1 MFLVQRIKKTI
12 SISKDYK
19 IREFMV
25 DRKKVYL
32 VFNEVLCS
40 TTMIND
46 FILDDLI
53 RLSKRQLK
61 NVESHLPDANVIGIE
76 EKDIFS
82 FVNQGFAVLITDK
95 LYAIEVRERLD
106 RGVTSVQSELSITG
120 PKDSFTEMFN
130 TNLGLIRRRIKTT
143 NLESLDLEV
152 GRYTKTKVTIL
163 SVKGIVKEE
172 LVQKVYDQLKRI
184 SIDGII
190 DSSYLKSYL
199 EGDHTLFPTVMMSER
214 PDRASMALLEGK
226 VVILTDLSPYALI
239 LPSFFL
245 DYFHTV
251 DDYYQKNSNTTFIRI
266 IRVIAFFVAI
276 FLPAIY
282 ISVTTRNYDLVPYR
296 LLLILKAGRT
306 FVPFA
311 AYIEA
316 LFMIIAFEILKESD
330 IRMSATTGSAVSILG
345 GLILGDAAVSAGIV
359 SPIMIIII
367 AISSIAA
374 LIFPSNELVNAIRF
388 YKISI
393 LLLSAFFG
401 IYGVFVGAVFLFYKL
416 ISMKSFGFSYLSP
429 IIPFDKYEWKDSI
442 LRKEQK
448 LSIVTLI
455 LLIMLFEGGIYE
467 AYKSIGSYFCLIT
480 SGSDFWKSEIC

>member
-1 MFLVQRIKKTI
+1 MFLISRIKKAI
-12 SISKDYK
+12 SVSNDYK
-19 IREFMV
+19 IKELLV
-25 DRKKVYL
+25 DKKKVYL
-32 VFNEVLCS
+32 IFNEVLCS
-40 TTMIND
+40 TSMIND
-46 FILDDLI
+46 FILDDL
-53 RLSKRQLK
+53 LSLSRKELK
-61 NVESHLPDANVIGIE
+61 NIPSALPDANIIPIE

-82 FVNQGFAVLITDK
+82 FVNQGFAVVVCNQ
-95 LYAIEVRERLD
+95 LYAIEVRAILD
-106 RGVTSVQSELSITG
+106 RGVTTVQSELSLTG
-120 PKDSFTEMFN
+120 PKDSFSENFN

-143 NLESLDLEV
+143 KLESIDMEI
-152 GRYTKTKVTIL
+152 GRYTKTRVAVL
-163 SVKGIVKEE
+163 SIQGIVKDGLTERI
-172 LVQKVYDQLKRI
+172 VSQLKKI
-184 SIDGII
+184 SIDGIM

-199 EGDHTLFPTVMMSER
+199 EGSHTLFPSVMMSER
-214 PDRASMALLEGK
+214 PDRASQALLEGK
-226 VVILTDLSPYALI
+226 VVIITDLSPYALI
-239 LPSFFL
+239 LPSFFF

-251 DDYYQKNSNTTFIRI
+251 DDYYQKNLNTSFIRI
-266 IRVIAFFVAI
+266 IRVIAFLVAI

-282 ISVTTRNYDLVPYR
+282 IAVTTRNYDLVPYR

-306 FVPFA
+306 FVPFP

-401 IYGVFVGAVFLFYKL
+401 IYGVLVGAFFLFYKL
-416 ISMKSFGFSYLSP
+416 LSMKSFGFSYLSP
-429 IIPFDKYEWKDSI
+429 IIPFDKYEWRDSI
-442 LRKEQK
+442 IRKEGK
-448 LSIVTLI
+448 I
-455 LLIMLFEGGIYE
+455 
-467 AYKSIGSYFCLIT
+467 KRRNSYLTKNVIR
-480 SGSDFWKSEIC
+480 GRNL

>member
-1 MFLVQRIKKTI
+1 MFLISRIKKAI
-12 SISKDYK
+12 SVSNDYK
-19 IREFMV
+19 IKELLV
-25 DRKKVYL
+25 DKKKVYL
-32 VFNEVLCS
+32 IFNEVLCS
-40 TTMIND
+40 TSMIND
-46 FILDDLI
+46 FILDDL
-53 RLSKRQLK
+53 LSLSRKELK
-61 NVESHLPDANVIGIE
+61 NIPSALPDANIIPIE

-82 FVNQGFAVLITDK
+82 FVNQGFAVVVTNQ
-95 LYAIEVRERLD
+95 LYAIEVRAILD
-106 RGVTSVQSELSITG
+106 RGVTTVQSELSLTG
-120 PKDSFTEMFN
+120 PKDSFSENFN

-143 NLESLDLEV
+143 KLESVDMEI
-152 GRYTKTKVTIL
+152 GRYTKTRVAVL
-163 SVKGIVKEE
+163 SVQGIVKDGLTEKI
-172 LVQKVYDQLKRI
+172 VSQLKKI
-184 SIDGII
+184 SIDGIM

-199 EGDHTLFPTVMMSER
+199 EGSHTLFPSVMMSER
-214 PDRASMALLEGK
+214 PDRASQALLEGK
-226 VVILTDLSPYALI
+226 VVIITDLSPYALI
-239 LPSFFL
+239 LPSFFF

-251 DDYYQKNSNTTFIRI
+251 DDYYQKNLNTSFIRI
-266 IRVIAFFVAI
+266 IRVIAFLVAI

-282 ISVTTRNYDLVPYR
+282 IAVTTRNYDLVPYR

-306 FVPFA
+306 FVPFP

-401 IYGVFVGAVFLFYKL
+401 IYGVLVGAFFLFYKL
-416 ISMKSFGFSYLSP
+416 LSMKSFGFSYLSP
-429 IIPFDKYEWKDSI
+429 IIPFDKYEWRDSI
-442 LRKEQK
+442 IRKEGK
-448 LSIVTLI
+448 I
-455 LLIMLFEGGIYE
+455 
-467 AYKSIGSYFCLIT
+467 KRRNSYLTKNVIR
-480 SGSDFWKSEIC
+480 GRNL

>member
-1 MFLVQRIKKTI
+1 MFLISRVKKAI
-12 SISKDYK
+12 SVSNDYK
-19 IREFMV
+19 IKELLV
-25 DRKKVYL
+25 DKKKVYL
-32 VFNEVLCS
+32 IFNEVLCS
-40 TTMIND
+40 TSMIND
-46 FILDDLI
+46 FILDDL
-53 RLSKRQLK
+53 LSLSRKELK
-61 NVESHLPDANVIGIE
+61 NIPSALPDANIIPIE

-82 FVNQGFAVLITDK
+82 FVNQGFAVVVTDQ
-95 LYAIEVRERLD
+95 LYAIEVRAILD
-106 RGVTSVQSELSITG
+106 RGVTTVQSELSLTG
-120 PKDSFTEMFN
+120 PKDSFSENFN

-143 NLESLDLEV
+143 KLESVDMEI
-152 GRYTKTKVTIL
+152 GRYTKTRVAVL
-163 SVKGIVKEE
+163 SIQGIVKDGLTEKI
-172 LVQKVYDQLKRI
+172 VSQLKKI
-184 SIDGII
+184 SIDGIM

-199 EGDHTLFPTVMMSER
+199 EGSHTLFPSVMMSER
-214 PDRASMALLEGK
+214 PDRASQALLEGK
-226 VVILTDLSPYALI
+226 VVIITDLSPYALI
-239 LPSFFL
+239 LPSFFF

-251 DDYYQKNSNTTFIRI
+251 DDYYQKNLNTSFIRI
-266 IRVIAFFVAI
+266 IRVIAFLVAI

-282 ISVTTRNYDLVPYR
+282 IAVTTRNYDLVPYR

-306 FVPFA
+306 FVPFP

-401 IYGVFVGAVFLFYKL
+401 IYGVLVGAFFLFYKL
-416 ISMKSFGFSYLSP
+416 LSMKSFGFSYLSP
-429 IIPFDKYEWKDSI
+429 IIPFDKYEWRDSI
-442 LRKEQK
+442 IRKEGK
-448 LSIVTLI
+448 I
-455 LLIMLFEGGIYE
+455 
-467 AYKSIGSYFCLIT
+467 KRRNSYLTKNVIR
-480 SGSDFWKSEIC
+480 GRNL

>member
-1 MFLVQRIKKTI
+1 MFLISRIKKAI
-12 SISKDYK
+12 SVSKDYK
-19 IREFMV
+19 IKELFV
-25 DRKKVYL
+25 DGKKMYL

-40 TTMIND
+40 TSMIND
-46 FILDDLI
+46 FILDNL
-53 RLSKRQLK
+53 LSLSRRQLK
-61 NVESHLPDANVIGIE
+61 NIQSALPDANIIPIE

-82 FVNQGFAVLITDK
+82 FVNQGFAVVVAK
-95 LYAIEVRERLD
+95 RLYAIEVRATLD

-120 PKDSFTEMFN
+120 PKDSFSENFN

-143 NLESLDLEV
+143 KLESLDMEV
-152 GRYTKTKVTIL
+152 GRYTRTRVAVL
-163 SVKGIVKEE
+163 GVKGIVKDG
-172 LVQKVYDQLKRI
+172 LVEKVVSQLKRI

-199 EGDHTLFPTVMMSER
+199 EGDHSLFPTVMMTER

-226 VVILTDLSPYALI
+226 VVVITDLSPYALI

-251 DDYYQKNSNTTFIRI
+251 DDYYQKNLNTSFIRVV
-266 IRVIAFFVAI
+266 RVIAFFVAI

-282 ISVTTRNYDLVPYR
+282 IAVTTRNYDLVPYR

-316 LFMIIAFEILKESD
+316 LFMIVAFEILKESD

-401 IYGVFVGAVFLFYKL
+401 IYG
-416 ISMKSFGFSYLSP
+416 
-429 IIPFDKYEWKDSI
+429 
-442 LRKEQK
+442 LR
-448 LSIVTLI
+448 
-455 LLIMLFEGGIYE
+455 
-467 AYKSIGSYFCLIT
+467 
-480 SGSDFWKSEIC
+480 

>member
-1 MFLVQRIKKTI
+1 MFLIKRIKEAF
-12 SISKDYK
+12 SASKDYK
-19 IREFMV
+19 LKELSIGG
-25 DRKKVYL
+25 KKVYL

-40 TTMIND
+40 TSMIND
-46 FILDDLI
+46 FILDNLISLSRKDL
-53 RLSKRQLK
+53 RKVRDA
-61 NVESHLPDANVIGIE
+61 LPDANVVEIS
-76 EKDIFS
+76 EKEIFS
-82 FVNQGFAVLITDK
+82 FVNQGFAVLITNK
-95 LYAIEVRERLD
+95 LYAIEVRAILD
-106 RGVTSVQSELSITG
+106 RGVTAVQSELSITG
-120 PKDSFTEMFN
+120 PKDSFSENFN
-130 TNLGLIRRRIKTT
+130 TNLGLIRRRIKTVK
-143 NLESLDLEV
+143 LESLDMEV
-152 GRYTKTKVTIL
+152 GRYTKTKVAIL
-163 SVKGIVKEE
+163 SIKGIVKEG
-172 LVQKVYDQLKRI
+172 LVDKVYRQLQSI
-184 SIDGII
+184 SIDGIM

-199 EGDHTLFPTVMMSER
+199 EGDHSLFPTVMMSER

-251 DDYYQKNSNTTFIRI
+251 DDYYQKNNNTTFIRI
-266 IRVIAFFVAI
+266 VRVIAFFVAI

-282 ISVTTRNYDLVPYR
+282 IAVTTRNYDLVPYR

-316 LFMIIAFEILKESD
+316 LFMIVAFEILKESD

-345 GLILGDAAVSAGIV
+345 GLILGDAAVAAGIV

-388 YKISI
+388 YKIAI

-401 IYGVFVGAVFLFYKL
+401 IYGVFVGAIFLFYKL
-416 ISMKSFGFSYLSP
+416 LSMKSFQFSYLSP

-442 LRKEQK
+442 LRKEEK
-448 LSIVTLI
+448 TK
-455 LLIMLFEGGIYE
+455 YRN
-467 AYKSIGSYFCLIT
+467 SYLT
-480 SGSDFWKSEIC
+480 DNVVRGRNL

>member
-1 MFLVQRIKKTI
+1 MFLVQRIRKAI
-12 SISKDYK
+12 SVSKDYK
-19 IREFMV
+19 IKELIV
-25 DRKKVYL
+25 DKKKVYL

-46 FILDDLI
+46 FVLDDLI
-53 RLSKRQLK
+53 HLSKKELK
-61 NVESHLPDANVIGIE
+61 QVESFLPDANVIPIPE
-76 EKDIFS
+76 EDIFS
-82 FVNQGFAVLITDK
+82 FVNQGFAVLITNR

-106 RGVTSVQSELSITG
+106 RGVTTVQSELSITG

-143 NLESLDLEV
+143 DLESLDLEI
-152 GRYTKTKVTIL
+152 GRYTKTKVAIL
-163 SVKGIVKEE
+163 SVKGIVKDD
-172 LVQKVYDQLKRI
+172 LVIRVYEQLKKI

-214 PDRASMALLEGK
+214 PDRAAMALLEGK
-226 VVILTDLSPYALI
+226 IVILTDLSPYALI

-266 IRVIAFFVAI
+266 IRVIAFFIAI

-282 ISVTTRNYDLVPYR
+282 IAVTTRNYDLVPYR

-330 IRMSATTGSAVSILG
+330 IRMYATTGSAVSILG

-393 LLLSAFFG
+393 LLLAAFFG
-401 IYGVFVGAVFLFYKL
+401 IYGVFIGTIFLFYKL
-416 ISMKSFGFSYLSP
+416 LSMKSFSFSYLSP
-429 IIPFDKYEWKDSI
+429 LIPFDKYEWKDSI

-448 LSIVTLI
+448 TK
-455 LLIMLFEGGIYE
+455 YRN
-467 AYKSIGSYFCLIT
+467 SYIT
-480 SGSDFWKSEIC
+480 DNIIRGRNL

>member
-1 MFLVQRIKKTI
+1 MFLISRVKKAI
-12 SISKDYK
+12 SVSNDYK
-19 IREFMV
+19 IKELLV
-25 DRKKVYL
+25 DKKKVYL
-32 VFNEVLCS
+32 IFNEVLCS
-40 TTMIND
+40 TSMIND
-46 FILDDLI
+46 FILDDL
-53 RLSKRQLK
+53 LSLSRKELK
-61 NVESHLPDANVIGIE
+61 NIPSALPDANIIPIE

-82 FVNQGFAVLITDK
+82 FVNQGFAVVVCNQ
-95 LYAIEVRERLD
+95 LYAIEVRAILD
-106 RGVTSVQSELSITG
+106 RGVTTVQSELSLTG
-120 PKDSFTEMFN
+120 PKDSFSENFN

-143 NLESLDLEV
+143 KLESIDMEI
-152 GRYTKTKVTIL
+152 GRYTKTRVAVL
-163 SVKGIVKEE
+163 SIQGIVKDGLTERI
-172 LVQKVYDQLKRI
+172 VSQLKKI
-184 SIDGII
+184 SIDGIM

-199 EGDHTLFPTVMMSER
+199 EGSHTLFPSVMMSER
-214 PDRASMALLEGK
+214 PDRASQALLEGK
-226 VVILTDLSPYALI
+226 VVIITDLSPYALI
-239 LPSFFL
+239 LPSFFF

-251 DDYYQKNSNTTFIRI
+251 DDYYQKNLNTSFIRI
-266 IRVIAFFVAI
+266 IRVIAFLVAI

-282 ISVTTRNYDLVPYR
+282 IAVTTRNYDLVFYR

-306 FVPFA
+306 FVPFP

-401 IYGVFVGAVFLFYKL
+401 IYGVLVGAFFLFYKL
-416 ISMKSFGFSYLSP
+416 LSMKSFGFSYLSP
-429 IIPFDKYEWKDSI
+429 IIPFDKYEWRDSI
-442 LRKEQK
+442 IRKEGK
-448 LSIVTLI
+448 I
-455 LLIMLFEGGIYE
+455 
-467 AYKSIGSYFCLIT
+467 KRRNSYLTKNVIR
-480 SGSDFWKSEIC
+480 GRNL

>member
-172 LVQKVYDQLKRI
+172 LVQKVYNQLKRI

-266 IRVIAFFVAI
+266 IRAIAFFVAI

-393 LLLSAFFG
+393 LFLSAFFG
-401 IYGVFVGAVFLFYKL
+401 IYGVFVGAIFLFYKL

-448 LSIVTLI
+448 TK
-455 LLIMLFEGGIYE
+455 YRN
-467 AYKSIGSYFCLIT
+467 SYIT
-480 SGSDFWKSEIC
+480 DNVVRGRNL

>member
-19 IREFMV
+19 IREFMI

-448 LSIVTLI
+448 TK
-455 LLIMLFEGGIYE
+455 YRN
-467 AYKSIGSYFCLIT
+467 SYIT
-480 SGSDFWKSEIC
+480 DNVVRGRNL

>member
-190 DSSYLKSYL
+190 GS
-199 EGDHTLFPTVMMSER
+199 
-214 PDRASMALLEGK
+214 
-226 VVILTDLSPYALI
+226 VIL
-239 LPSFFL
+239 
-245 DYFHTV
+245 FH
-251 DDYYQKNSNTTFIRI
+251 
-266 IRVIAFFVAI
+266 
-276 FLPAIY
+276 
-282 ISVTTRNYDLVPYR
+282 
-296 LLLILKAGRT
+296 
-306 FVPFA
+306 
-311 AYIEA
+311 
-316 LFMIIAFEILKESD
+316 
-330 IRMSATTGSAVSILG
+330 
-345 GLILGDAAVSAGIV
+345 IV
-359 SPIMIIII
+359 
-367 AISSIAA
+367 
-374 LIFPSNELVNAIRF
+374 
-388 YKISI
+388 
-393 LLLSAFFG
+393 
-401 IYGVFVGAVFLFYKL
+401 
-416 ISMKSFGFSYLSP
+416 
-429 IIPFDKYEWKDSI
+429 
-442 LRKEQK
+442 
-448 LSIVTLI
+448 
-455 LLIMLFEGGIYE
+455 
-467 AYKSIGSYFCLIT
+467 
-480 SGSDFWKSEIC
+480 

>member
-1 MFLVQRIKKTI
+1 MFLISRVKKAI
-12 SISKDYK
+12 SVSNDYK
-19 IREFMV
+19 IKELLV
-25 DRKKVYL
+25 DKKKVYL
-32 VFNEVLCS
+32 IFNEVLCS
-40 TTMIND
+40 TSMIND
-46 FILDDLI
+46 FILDDL
-53 RLSKRQLK
+53 LSLSRKELK
-61 NVESHLPDANVIGIE
+61 NIPSALPDANIIPIE

-82 FVNQGFAVLITDK
+82 FVNQGFAVVVTDQ
-95 LYAIEVRERLD
+95 LYAIEVRAILD
-106 RGVTSVQSELSITG
+106 RGVTTVQSELSLTG
-120 PKDSFTEMFN
+120 PKDSFSENFN

-143 NLESLDLEV
+143 KLESIDMEI
-152 GRYTKTKVTIL
+152 GRYTKTRVAVL
-163 SVKGIVKEE
+163 SIQGIVKDGLTERI
-172 LVQKVYDQLKRI
+172 VSQLKKI
-184 SIDGII
+184 SIDGIM

-199 EGDHTLFPTVMMSER
+199 EGSHTLFPSVMMSER
-214 PDRASMALLEGK
+214 PDRASQALLEGK
-226 VVILTDLSPYALI
+226 VVIITDLSPYALI
-239 LPSFFL
+239 LPSFFF

-251 DDYYQKNSNTTFIRI
+251 DDYYQKNLNTSFIRI
-266 IRVIAFFVAI
+266 IRVIAFLVAI

-282 ISVTTRNYDLVPYR
+282 IAVTTRNYDLVFYR

-306 FVPFA
+306 FVPFP

-401 IYGVFVGAVFLFYKL
+401 IYGVLVGAFFLFYKL
-416 ISMKSFGFSYLSP
+416 LSMKSFGFSYLSP
-429 IIPFDKYEWKDSI
+429 IIPFDKYEWRDSI
-442 LRKEQK
+442 IRKEGK
-448 LSIVTLI
+448 I
-455 LLIMLFEGGIYE
+455 
-467 AYKSIGSYFCLIT
+467 KRRNSYLT
-480 SGSDFWKSEIC
+480 KNVVRGRNL

>member
-163 SVKGIVKEE
+163 SVKGIVKQE

-448 LSIVTLI
+448 TK
-455 LLIMLFEGGIYE
+455 YRN
-467 AYKSIGSYFCLIT
+467 SYIT
-480 SGSDFWKSEIC
+480 DNVVRGRNL

>member
-152 GRYTKTKVTIL
+152 GRYTKTKVAIL

-296 LLLILKAGRT
+296 VLLILKAGRT

-448 LSIVTLI
+448 TK
-455 LLIMLFEGGIYE
+455 YRN
-467 AYKSIGSYFCLIT
+467 SYIT
-480 SGSDFWKSEIC
+480 DNVVRGRNL

>member
-82 FVNQGFAVLITDK
+82 FVNQGFADLITDK

-266 IRVIAFFVAI
+266 IRAIAFFVAI

-401 IYGVFVGAVFLFYKL
+401 IYGVFVGAIFLFYKL

-448 LSIVTLI
+448 TK
-455 LLIMLFEGGIYE
+455 YRN
-467 AYKSIGSYFCLIT
+467 SYIT
-480 SGSDFWKSEIC
+480 DNVVRGRNL

>member
-1 MFLVQRIKKTI
+1 MFLVQRIKKAI
-12 SISKDYK
+12 SVSKDYK
-19 IREFMV
+19 IKELIV

-32 VFNEVLCS
+32 VFNEVLCN

-46 FILDDLI
+46 FVLDDLI
-53 RLSKRQLK
+53 HLSRKELK
-61 NVESHLPDANVIGIE
+61 KVESFLPDANVIAIQ

-82 FVNQGFAVLITDK
+82 FINQGFAVLITNQ

-106 RGVTSVQSELSITG
+106 RGVTTVQSELSITG

-143 NLESLDLEV
+143 NLESLDLEI
-152 GRYTKTKVTIL
+152 GRYTKTKVAIL
-163 SVKGIVKEE
+163 SVKGIVKED
-172 LVQKVYDQLKRI
+172 LVKRVYEQLEKI

-214 PDRASMALLEGK
+214 PDRAAMALLEGK
-226 VVILTDLSPYALI
+226 IVILTDLSPYALI

-266 IRVIAFFVAI
+266 IRVIAFFIAI

-282 ISVTTRNYDLVPYR
+282 IAVTTRNYDLVPYR

-393 LLLSAFFG
+393 LLLAAFFG
-401 IYGVFVGAVFLFYKL
+401 IYGVLVGTIFLFYKL
-416 ISMKSFGFSYLSP
+416 LSMKSFGFSYLSP
-429 IIPFDKYEWKDSI
+429 LIPFDKYEWKDSI
-442 LRKEQK
+442 LREQQQTK
-448 LSIVTLI
+448 
-455 LLIMLFEGGIYE
+455 YRN
-467 AYKSIGSYFCLIT
+467 SYIT
-480 SGSDFWKSEIC
+480 DNIIRGRNL

>member
-388 YKISI
+388 YKINI

-448 LSIVTLI
+448 TK
-455 LLIMLFEGGIYE
+455 YRN
-467 AYKSIGSYFCLIT
+467 SYIT
-480 SGSDFWKSEIC
+480 DNFVRGRNL

>member
-46 FILDDLI
+46 FILDDLL
-53 RLSKRQLK
+53 RLSRRELK
-61 NVESHLPDANVIGIE
+61 NVESYLPDANVIEIE
-76 EKDIFS
+76 EKDIFN
-82 FVNQGFAVLITDK
+82 FVNQGFAVLVTNQ

-172 LVQKVYDQLKRI
+172 LVQKVYNQLKRI

-266 IRVIAFFVAI
+266 IRAIAFFVAI

-448 LSIVTLI
+448 TK
-455 LLIMLFEGGIYE
+455 YRN
-467 AYKSIGSYFCLIT
+467 SYIT
-480 SGSDFWKSEIC
+480 DNVVRGRNL

>member
-1 MFLVQRIKKTI
+1 MFLISRVKKAI
-12 SISKDYK
+12 SVSNDYK
-19 IREFMV
+19 IKELLV
-25 DRKKVYL
+25 DKKKVYL
-32 VFNEVLCS
+32 IFNEVLCS
-40 TTMIND
+40 TSMIND
-46 FILDDLI
+46 FILDDL
-53 RLSKRQLK
+53 LSLSRKELK
-61 NVESHLPDANVIGIE
+61 NIPSALPDANIIPIE

-82 FVNQGFAVLITDK
+82 FVNQGFAVVVTNR
-95 LYAIEVRERLD
+95 LYAIEVRAILD
-106 RGVTSVQSELSITG
+106 RGVTTVQSELSLTG
-120 PKDSFTEMFN
+120 PKDSFSENFN

-143 NLESLDLEV
+143 KLESIDMEI
-152 GRYTKTKVTIL
+152 GRYTKTRVAVL
-163 SVKGIVKEE
+163 SIQGIVKDGLTEKI
-172 LVQKVYDQLKRI
+172 VSQLKKI
-184 SIDGII
+184 SIDGIM

-199 EGDHTLFPTVMMSER
+199 EGSHTLFPSVMMSER
-214 PDRASMALLEGK
+214 PDRASQALLEGK
-226 VVILTDLSPYALI
+226 VVIITDLSPYALI
-239 LPSFFL
+239 LPSFFF

-251 DDYYQKNSNTTFIRI
+251 DDYYQKNLNTSFIRI
-266 IRVIAFFVAI
+266 IRVIAFLVAI

-282 ISVTTRNYDLVPYR
+282 IAVTTRNYDLVPYR

-306 FVPFA
+306 FVPFP

-401 IYGVFVGAVFLFYKL
+401 IYGVLVGAFFLFYKL
-416 ISMKSFGFSYLSP
+416 LSMKSFGFSYLSP
-429 IIPFDKYEWKDSI
+429 IIPFDKYEWRDSI
-442 LRKEQK
+442 IRKEGK
-448 LSIVTLI
+448 I
-455 LLIMLFEGGIYE
+455 
-467 AYKSIGSYFCLIT
+467 KRRNSYLTKNVIR
-480 SGSDFWKSEIC
+480 GRNL

>member
-1 MFLVQRIKKTI
+1 MFLIQRIKKAI

-61 NVESHLPDANVIGIE
+61 NVESYLPDANVIEIE
-76 EKDIFS
+76 EKDIFN
-82 FVNQGFAVLITDK
+82 FVNQGFAVLVTNQ

-143 NLESLDLEV
+143 KLESLDLEV

-172 LVQKVYDQLKRI
+172 LVQKVYRQLKKI

-282 ISVTTRNYDLVPYR
+282 IAVTTRNYDLVPYR

-448 LSIVTLI
+448 TK
-455 LLIMLFEGGIYE
+455 YRN
-467 AYKSIGSYFCLIT
+467 SYIT
-480 SGSDFWKSEIC
+480 DNVVRGRNL

>member
-172 LVQKVYDQLKRI
+172 LVQKVYNQLKRI

-448 LSIVTLI
+448 TK
-455 LLIMLFEGGIYE
+455 YRN
-467 AYKSIGSYFCLIT
+467 SYIT
-480 SGSDFWKSEIC
+480 DNVVRGRNL